1 AAGEKV
7 YTGIGGCTTCH
18 GLGERGPNLLT
29 DEKGQGTIGARCGK
43 REPGKTCK
51 QYLYESLDNPTAY
64 VVSGYQPIMPV
75 MTKQLSPAQV
85 WSVIAFLESQG
96 GTVDVTASDIP
107 STATTSATSTTATG
121 GAGAA
126 GGAAFAGG
134 SIDPKA
140 IIQAAGCLAC
150 HKLEGQGQV
159 IAPDLT
165 HVGVRR
171 DAESIRNKNLDPAP
185 SVTKGYEKLAGIMPK
200 SLGITMTATQLR
212 ALVLAGVTALVG
224 IVAYGQ
230 VTTSVAAPPNLRS
243 IHPAPPAE
251 ITFRG
256 KTITLTG
263 LENPLRQHPE
273 SLPAYLTEGKHVYYR
288 NCLPC

>member
-1 AAGEKV
+1 MWATNAKIVGIVLGTLALYTLIANKIPQVQSEVPQALTLGANVTPEQLVAAGEKV

-18 GLGERGPNLLT
+18 GLGERAPNLLT

-75 MTKQLSPAQV
+75 MTKQLSPEQV

-96 GTVDVTASDIP
+96 GTVDVTGDDIAKSKP
-107 STATTSATSTTATG
+107 A
-121 GAGAA
+121 AGAPTP
-126 GGAAFAGG
+126 GASPGFAGG
-134 SIDPKA
+134 STDPKA

-150 HKLEGQGQV
+150 HKLDGQGQV

-165 HVGVRR
+165 HVGSRR
-171 DAESIRNKNLDPAP
+171 NAESIRKKILDPAS

-200 SLGITMTATQLR
+200 TFGTMMSAAQLE
-212 ALVLAGVTALVG
+212 ALVQYLAA
-224 IVAYGQ
+224 
-230 VTTSVAAPPNLRS
+230 
-243 IHPAPPAE
+243 H
-251 ITFRG
+251 
-256 KTITLTG
+256 K
-263 LENPLRQHPE
+263 
-273 SLPAYLTEGKHVYYR
+273 
-288 NCLPC
+288 

>member
-1 AAGEKV
+1 VWATNAKILGIVLGTLALYTLIANKIPQVQSEVPQALSLGANVTPEQLVAAGQKV

-18 GLGERGPNLLT
+18 GLGERAPNLLT
-29 DEKGQGTIGARCGK
+29 DEKGQGPIGARCGK

-75 MTKQLSPAQV
+75 MTKQLSPEQV

-96 GTVDVTASDIP
+96 GTVDVSASDIP
-107 STATTSATSTTATG
+107 TPSTASPGGGSAG
-121 GAGAA
+121 

-134 SIDPKA
+134 STDPKT

-150 HKLEGQGQV
+150 HKLDGQGQV

-165 HVGVRR
+165 HVGSRR
-171 DAESIRNKNLDPAP
+171 DAASIRKKILDPAS

-200 SLGITMTATQLR
+200 SFGTMMNAAQLE
-212 ALVLAGVTALVG
+212 ALVQYLAT
-224 IVAYGQ
+224 
-230 VTTSVAAPPNLRS
+230 
-243 IHPAPPAE
+243 H
-251 ITFRG
+251 
-256 KTITLTG
+256 K
-263 LENPLRQHPE
+263 
-273 SLPAYLTEGKHVYYR
+273 
-288 NCLPC
+288 